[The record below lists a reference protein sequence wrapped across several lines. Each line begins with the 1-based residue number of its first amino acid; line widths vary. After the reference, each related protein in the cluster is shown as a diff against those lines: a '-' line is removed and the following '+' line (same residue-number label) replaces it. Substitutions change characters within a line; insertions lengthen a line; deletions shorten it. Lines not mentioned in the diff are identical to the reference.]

1 MVSSKPGKQ
10 RKRQVLAPAHVK
22 RRTLVSRLSEDLFQK
37 HRVRKLSVRTGDS
50 VRIVRGDFA
59 GLEGKVETVD
69 YSSGRLYVEGMTREK
84 AAGVASKLP
93 VHVSKVLLTNLN
105 LSDKWRGG
113 LLSEKA
119 RQGD

>member
-1 MVSSKPGKQ
+1 M
-10 RKRQVLAPAHVK
+10 APAHVK

>member
-1 MVSSKPGKQ
+1 MSSKPGKQ
-10 RKRQVLAPAHVK
+10 RKRQVFASAHVK
-22 RRTLVSRLSEDLFQK
+22 RKMLVSPVSDDLYQK

-59 GLEGKVETVD
+59 GLEGKVETID
-69 YSSGRLYVEGMTREK
+69 YSSGKLYVEGMTREK

-105 LSDKWRGG
+105 LSDKWRSG
-113 LLSEKA
+113 LLSEKG
-119 RQGD
+119 RKGD